1 MCVTSVDALVFKMKS
16 FVILVLVISTIAVNA
31 NDWWMNGNF
40 YQIYPRSFRDTNGDG
55 VGDLNG
61 VTEKL
66 QYIKDVGF
74 TAAWL
79 SPIFKSPMADFG
91 YDISDFYKVQPEYGT
106 MEDFENMIKK
116 AKEIGLKI
124 ILDFVPNHTSD
135 ENEWFKKSID
145 GDPKFKDFYIWH
157 DGFVD
162 ETTGERKPPSNWIS
176 VFRYSAWKWNDVRQ
190 QYYLHQFADKQP
202 DLNYRNPAVV
212 EEMKNVMRFWLAK
225 GISGFR
231 IDAVPFLFEVDL
243 DRYGLYADEPEDQNC
258 SDPNDYCHLK
268 HIYTND
274 QPETLDM
281 VYQWRELAEEF
292 KKENGSDT
300 KILLTEAY
308 TSFENM
314 MKYYGDGKRK
324 GSYVPFNF
332 DFMGNVNKD
341 SKASDV
347 VLNVNKWL
355 NAMPKGKDFYP
366 NWVLGNHDSKRVASR
381 FGVERADLI
390 NILLQTLP
398 GNAVTY
404 NGEELAMT
412 DVYIKWEDTVDP
424 QACNT
429 NPSRFDDVSRDPA
442 RTPFQWDASP
452 NAGFTEGS
460 ETWLPVSD
468 NYKTINVMMQER
480 APHSHLQIFK
490 KLISLRKEPSM
501 QDITNLQIKAVDNIV
516 IYSRYTQGS
525 NRYVIIL
532 NFGTNTQKINI
543 NEHFPVG
550 QKVEIITSSITSDYS
565 DGEVVDAA
573 NFSAKGLVGTV
584 VVAA

>member
-1 MCVTSVDALVFKMKS
+1 MKLN
-16 FVILVLVISTIAVNA
+16 VALVLVISTILIAEA
-31 NDWWMNGNF
+31 KDWWMNGNF
-40 YQIYPRSFRDTNGDG
+40 YQIYPRSFRDSDGDG
-55 VGDLNG
+55 IGDLNG

-66 QYIKDVGF
+66 QYLKDVGF

-91 YDISDFYKVQPEYGT
+91 YDISDFYQIHPEYGT
-106 MEDFENMIKK
+106 IQDFENLIKK
-116 AKEIGLKI
+116 AKEVGLKI

-145 GDPKFKDFYIWH
+145 GDPKYKDYYIWH
-157 DGFVD
+157 NGVVD
-162 ETTGERKPPSNWIS
+162 PVTGERKPPSNWLS
-176 VFRYSAWKWNDVRQ
+176 AFRYSAWEWNEVRQ
-190 QYYLHQFADKQP
+190 QYYLHQFAIKQP

-231 IDAVPFLFEVDL
+231 IDACPFLFEVDL
-243 DRYGLYADEPEDQNC
+243 DRNGLYADEPAVTSGC
-258 SDPNDYCHLK
+258 PDPDDYCHLQ

-274 QPETLDM
+274 LPETMDM
-281 VYQWRELAEEF
+281 IYQWRELTDSF

-308 TSFENM
+308 TNFGTM
-314 MKYYGDGKRK
+314 MKYYGDGTRK

-341 SKASDV
+341 SKATDV
-347 VLNVNKWL
+347 VTNVNKWL

-390 NILLQTLP
+390 NIMLQTLP

-412 DVYIKWEDTVDP
+412 DVFIKWEDTVDP
-424 QACNT
+424 QACNA
-429 NPSRFDDVSRDPA
+429 NPNNFNTYSRDPA

-460 ETWLPVSD
+460 ETWLPVSED
-468 NYKTINVMMQER
+468 YKTKNVLMQER
-480 APHSHLQIFK
+480 APNSHLQIFK
-490 KLISLRKEPSM
+490 KLIRLRQEPSM
-501 QDITNLQIKAVDNIV
+501 QDLYNLQIKAIADDIV
-516 IYSRYTQGS
+516 IYSRYTEGS

-532 NFGTNTQKINI
+532 NLGSTTQTINI
-543 NEHFPVG
+543 NDHFPVG

-565 DGEVVDAA
+565 DGEVIDATR
-573 NFSAKGLVGTV
+573 FSAKGQVGTV
-584 VVAA
+584 VVAV